1 MEIPGY
7 RIEKEIGK
15 GGMATVYLAV
25 QESLDRSV
33 VLKIMDR
40 VQRTAS
46 EEMAQR
52 FMDEGRIVASLHHPN
67 IVTIYDIGLAGEDL
81 YISMEYVQGGDLK
94 KRMESH
100 VTPKT
105 ALDIIAK
112 IATALDS
119 AHSHNVIHRDVKPA
133 NILFRED
140 GTPLLTDFGI
150 AKQTDYDKDLTST
163 GIFLGSPNYVSPEQ
177 ADGKS
182 VDGRS
187 DIYSLGCIFY
197 EMLTGYKPYHSD
209 SVIDIVIQHKTSAV
223 PTLPEKLSIYQS
235 LLDRMMAK
243 NLDERFSS
251 AQEMLKS
258 IAKLQALE
266 NTSEEELIPDFD
278 ITGHTD
284 TEKKTGKTKKKMS
297 ITLIVLLILSS
308 MFFFGLQF
316 VEIKI
321 KSSDNHVAKVSTNSV
336 LPTTTIDPNKNLAE
350 QTLETIQTEQTPSDN
365 KEIATNTTAIETS
378 GEETAPEATTKPNK
392 PASEQ
397 VTQALA
403 WLGKQ
408 SLDEYKLTY
417 PPKDNAYYY
426 YSRLLELQPNNRKA
440 YEGILAIA
448 DRYVILAEQSFANNE
463 VEKTKTYIQIGLQIN
478 PRNQALISMQELVN
492 NQKTGLLQ
500 TIKSFF

>member
-7 RIEKEIGK
+7 RIEREIGK

-25 QESLDRSV
+25 QESLERSV
-33 VLKIMDR
+33 VLKVMDR
-40 VQRTAS
+40 VQRSAS
-46 EEMAQR
+46 DEMTQR

-67 IVTIYDIGLAGEDL
+67 IVTIFDIALAGEDL

-100 VTPKT
+100 VLPKT

-112 IATALDS
+112 VGSALES

-150 AKQTDYDKDLTST
+150 AKQTDFDKDLTST

-177 ADGKS
+177 ADGKR

-209 SVIDIVIQHKTSAV
+209 SVIDIVIQHKTSPV
-223 PTLPEKLSIYQS
+223 PILPEKLTIYQS

-243 NLDERFSS
+243 NIDERFAN

-258 IAKLQALE
+258 ITKLQAMEQPDE
-266 NTSEEELIPDFD
+266 NQLIPDFD
-278 ITGHTD
+278 ITGVTSQPVAQKD
-284 TEKKTGKTKKKMS
+284 NKKYNV
-297 ITLIVLLILSS
+297 ILIVLLVLSS
-308 MFFFGLQF
+308 IFFFGLQF
-316 VEIKI
+316 VEIKL
-321 KSSDNHVAKVSTNSV
+321 KSSEVRIDKVSTNSS
-336 LPTTTIDPNKNLAE
+336 LPIVATDPGKNLAE
-350 QTLETIQTEQTPSDN
+350 KTIESIKTTPKPSIQTENTSEAKTGQDQDN
-365 KEIATNTTAIETS
+365 ESPNTQE
-378 GEETAPEATTKPNK
+378 PVKQ
-392 PASEQ
+392 ASEQ
-397 VTQALA
+397 VTRALA

-426 YSRLLELQPNNRKA
+426 FSRLLELEPDNKAA

-448 DRYVILAEQSFANNE
+448 ERYVILAERSFANNE
-463 VEKTKTYIQIGLQIN
+463 IDKTKTYIEIGLQID
-478 PRNQALISMQELVN
+478 PRNHALISMQSLLGT
-492 NQKTGLLQ
+492 QKTGLWQ

>member
-15 GGMATVYLAV
+15 GGMATVYLAI
-25 QESLDRSV
+25 QESLERSV
-33 VLKIMDR
+33 VLKILDKVHR
-40 VQRTAS
+40 SAS
-46 EEMAQR
+46 EEMTQR
-52 FMDEGRIVASLHHPN
+52 FVDEGRIVASLHHPN
-67 IVTIYDIGLAGEDL
+67 IVTIYDIGLSGEEL

-100 VTPKT
+100 VPPKV

-112 IATALDS
+112 IGSALDS
-119 AHSHNVIHRDVKPA
+119 AHTHNVIHRDVKPA

-150 AKQTDYDKDLTST
+150 AKQMDYDKDLTST

-177 ADGKS
+177 ADGKK

-187 DIYSLGCIFY
+187 DLYSLGCIFY

-209 SVIDIVIQHKTSAV
+209 SVIDIVIQHKTSPV
-223 PTLPEKLSIYQS
+223 PKFPEKFQIYQS
-235 LLDRMMAK
+235 LLNRMMAK
-243 NLDERFSS
+243 NIDERF
-251 AQEMLKS
+251 ANAKEMLKS
-258 IAKLQALE
+258 LEKLQALE
-266 NTSEEELIPDFD
+266 DSGSNELIPDFD
-278 ITGHTD
+278 ITGHTQSTD
-284 TEKKTGKTKKKMS
+284 KKKKTAKKSS
-297 ITLIVLLILSS
+297 IILISLLIVSAI
-308 MFFFGLQF
+308 FFFGLQF
-316 VEIKI
+316 VEIRL
-321 KSSDNHVAKVSTNSV
+321 KSSEVRIDKVPTASALPASIVSTTN
-336 LPTTTIDPNKNLAE
+336 NLAD
-350 QTLETIQTEQTPSDN
+350 QTLETIKAAPN
-365 KEIATNTTAIETS
+365 AVTANES
-378 GEETAPEATTKPNK
+378 SAVSVNEETKVNETGNTHKPEKA
-392 PASEQ
+392 ASEQ

-426 YSRLLELQPNNRKA
+426 FSRLLELQPDNREA

-448 DRYVILAEQSFANNE
+448 ERYVILAERSLANNE
-463 VEKTKTYIQIGLQIN
+463 LGKTRTYIEIGLQID
-478 PRNQALISMQELVN
+478 PGNQALRSLQSLLKS
-492 NQKTGLLQ
+492 QKPGLWQ

>member
-7 RIEKEIGK
+7 KIQKEIGK
-15 GGMATVYLAV
+15 GGMATVYLAI
-25 QESLDRSV
+25 QESLERSV
-33 VLKIMDR
+33 VLKILDKVHR
-40 VQRTAS
+40 SAS
-46 EEMAQR
+46 DEMTQR
-52 FMDEGRIVASLHHPN
+52 FVDEGRIVASLHHPN
-67 IVTIYDIGLAGEDL
+67 IVTIYDIGLADEDL

-100 VTPKT
+100 VSPKI

-112 IATALDS
+112 IGSALDS
-119 AHSHNVIHRDVKPA
+119 AHTHNVIHRDVKPA
-133 NILFRED
+133 NILFREN

-177 ADGKS
+177 ADGKN

-209 SVIDIVIQHKTSAV
+209 SVIDIVIQHKTSPV
-223 PTLPEKLSIYQS
+223 PTLPEKFAIYQS

-243 NLDERFSS
+243 NLNERFAN

-258 IAKLQALE
+258 IAKLQAME
-266 NTSEEELIPDFD
+266 NSGSNELTPDFD
-278 ITGHTD
+278 ITGHTPKED
-284 TEKKTGKTKKKMS
+284 EQKKANSKKKS
-297 ITLIVLLILSS
+297 NIILIVLLILSAI
-308 MFFFGLQF
+308 FFFGLQF
-316 VEIKI
+316 VEIRL
-321 KSSDNHVAKVSTNSV
+321 KSSDVRIDKVSTNSV
-336 LPTTTIDPNKNLAE
+336 LPPIISNTNTNLAE
-350 QTLETIQTEQTPSDN
+350 QTLETIKATPETVTETGNSP
-365 KEIATNTTAIETS
+365 KTVA
-378 GEETAPEATTKPNK
+378 EETQESESANVEQPEKA
-392 PASEQ
+392 ASEQ
-397 VTQALA
+397 ITRALA

-426 YSRLLELQPNNRKA
+426 FSRLLELQPDNREA

-448 DRYVILAEQSFANNE
+448 ERYVILAERSLANNE
-463 VEKTKTYIQIGLQIN
+463 LEKTQTYIEIGLQID
-478 PRNQALISMQELVN
+478 PKNQALLSLQSLLS
-492 NQKTGLLQ
+492 NQKTGFWQ